1 MSDRQKTRARPN
13 PRRAFAETYGE
24 ILSQGIARRS
34 VLKGLLATVGGLVAG
49 GLAMPRPVLAATDTT
64 TLTFAELARVR
75 DKDDHWPEGYTRQIL
90 LRWGDAL
97 FADSPAFDPL
107 TLDGKAA
114 ERQFG
119 YNNDFT
125 HFLPLPLG
133 STSSDNGLMLVS
145 HEYATPFLMFP
156 GLSDEDYRD
165 KLSDNQI
172 RAIMASVGLSIVEVR
187 KTGGQWAVVKDS
199 PYNRRI
205 HMSTEMA
212 ISGPAAGDDRLK
224 TKADPTG
231 KTVFGTISNC
241 NGGITPW
248 GTLLSGEEGS
258 MDVFAGDYKSLPNQE
273 LVERQGWDEE
283 DNDIYGAGRVEPRLR
298 FEEEPNEWLRFDWVV
313 EIDPL
318 DPTSKPVKR
327 TALGRM
333 THEGAQCCVA
343 PDGRVVVFMGDD
355 DDFEYLYRFVTRDAW
370 NPGDR
375 AANRDL
381 LDHGTLS
388 VAKFGS
394 DGSVEWLPLTAGEG
408 PLTAE
413 AGFKTQADV
422 VLNTRAAADLM
433 GATPMDAPEGF
444 IVHPKTGKLYVA
456 MTENEDR
463 LPAGEGDQGEQV
475 NAANPRGPNPHGHL
489 LELVPPGSPD
499 KPDFAAERF
508 GWDVFIL
515 CGDPAKPE
523 EGAMYHPATSANG
536 WFTDP
541 DNLSVDPAGRLW
553 VATDGPPPEGI
564 ADALFVMDTE
574 GPGRALPRL
583 FYVAPIGSECC
594 SPTFT
599 PDGQTVFI
607 SIQHPGELRLADDED
622 ATSIEDAGTLWPDF
636 VAGMPA
642 RPSLI
647 VLSRDDNR
655 TVGS

>member
-1 MSDRQKTRARPN
+1 MSDRRKSRARPN
-13 PRRAFAETYGE
+13 PRRVFAETYGE
-24 ILSQGIARRS
+24 ILSAGLARRS
-34 VLKGLLATVGGLVAG
+34 ILKGLLAAAGAVA
-49 GLAMPRPVLAATDTT
+49 AAPLLRASSAEAAEGS
-64 TLTFAELARVR
+64 TLGFAELARVR
-75 DKDDHWPEGYTRQIL
+75 DGADHWPEGYQRQVL

-97 FADSPAFDPL
+97 FADSPAFDPA
-107 TLDGKAA
+107 TLNGQAA

-133 STSSDNGLMLVS
+133 SDSSDHGLLLVS

-156 GLSDEDYRD
+156 DLSDEDYRE
-165 KLSDNQI
+165 KLTEDQI
-172 RAIMASVGLSIVEVR
+172 RALMAAVGLTIVEVR
-187 KTGGQWAVVKDS
+187 LGAAGWEVVKDGQ
-199 PYNRRI
+199 YNRRI
-205 HMSTEMA
+205 HMGTEMA

-224 TKADPTG
+224 TKADATG
-231 KTVFGTISNC
+231 RTVFGTISNC
-241 NGGITPW
+241 NGGVTPW

-258 MDVFAGDYKSLPNQE
+258 MDVFAGDYKVLANQE

-283 DNDIYGAGRVEPRLR
+283 DNDIYGVGRIEPRFR
-298 FEEEPNEWLRFDWVV
+298 FEEEPNEWMRFDWVV

-355 DDFEYLYRFVTRDAW
+355 DDFEYLYRFVTRDPW
-370 NPGDR
+370 NPTDR

-381 LDHGTLS
+381 LDNGTLS
-388 VAKFGS
+388 VAKFAS
-394 DGSVEWLPLTAGEG
+394 DGSLEWLPLVAGQG

-413 AGFKTQADV
+413 AGFKSQADV
-422 VLNTRAAADLM
+422 VLNTRAAADLA

-444 IVHPKTGKLYVA
+444 IIHQKTGKLYVA

-463 LPAGEGDQGEQV
+463 MPKGEGDEAEQV
-475 NAANPRGPNPHGHL
+475 NPANPRGPNPYGHL
-489 LELVPPGSPD
+489 LELVPPGGPD
-499 KPDFAAERF
+499 KADYAASRFA
-508 GWDVFIL
+508 WDVFVL

-523 EGAMYHPATSANG
+523 DQAMFHPATSANG

-553 VATDGPPPEGI
+553 VSTDGPPPEGI
-564 ADALFVMDTE
+564 ADALYVMDTE
-574 GPGRALPRL
+574 GPGRALPKL
-583 FYVAPIGSECC
+583 FYIPPVGSECC

-599 PDGQTVFI
+599 PDGKAVFV
-607 SIQHPGELRLADDED
+607 SVQHPGELRLSDNED
-622 ATSIEDAGTLWPDF
+622 ATSIGDAGTMWPDF
-636 VAGMPA
+636 KEGMPA

-647 VLSRDDNR
+647 VLSRADQA
-655 TVGS
+655 VLGS